1 MYITSEY
8 KKSERLMNVKEL
20 NNIKALV
27 KSILEQ
33 DERARN
39 SDSFLYFRVIE
50 TIGAIKGFDI
60 NKIPVAAY
68 LLNMGAWGFP

>member
-1 MYITSEY
+1 M
-8 KKSERLMNVKEL
+8 KEL
-20 NNIKALV
+20 SNIKALV
-27 KSILEQ
+27 KTILED

-50 TIGAIKGFDI
+50 TIGKNLGIDM
-60 NKIPVAAY
+60 NCIPVTVF